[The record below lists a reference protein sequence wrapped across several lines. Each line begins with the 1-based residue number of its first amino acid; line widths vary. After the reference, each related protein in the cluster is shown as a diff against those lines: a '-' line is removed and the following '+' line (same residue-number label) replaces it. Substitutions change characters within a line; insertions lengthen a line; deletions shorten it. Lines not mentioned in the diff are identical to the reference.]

1 MVGCTK
7 PHYNISKAICWS
19 TLFIYLFQY
28 TKLMFVKHYLMF
40 DKKPSKGQSPWLET
54 QGQQLP
60 LVQLHTQSFLQFF
73 SSYFVHLSL

>member
-1 MVGCTK
+1 
-7 PHYNISKAICWS
+7 
-19 TLFIYLFQY
+19 
-28 TKLMFVKHYLMF
+28 MFVKHYLMF
-40 DKKPSKGQSPWLET
+40 DKKPSKGQSPRLET